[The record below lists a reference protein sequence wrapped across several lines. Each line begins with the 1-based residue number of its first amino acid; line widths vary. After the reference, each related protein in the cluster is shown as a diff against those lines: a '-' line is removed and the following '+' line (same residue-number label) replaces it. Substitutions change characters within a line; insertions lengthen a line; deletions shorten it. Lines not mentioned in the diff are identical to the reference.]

1 MKVQNSSRE
10 FQLLVQDGGVEGHGL
25 SSSCK
30 NTKAATSCW
39 ITTNRR
45 MLEPTKKETPH
56 PKTKKKLQR
65 DGRRGTILTKSNP
78 IPTRWVTHKLE
89 NNNNT
94 KEVLPLLWRFW
105 TSCQASQPGDPTKGL
120 GIQQRVWVSPG
131 NLTLKASK
139 SDYRTSTGLGNRFH
153 SWRTQTKSFTH
164 QDPEER
170 NSDPTGDRTKLPASA
185 GGSAVEVWAGRGHH
199 RDGALAAAV
208 WEGRHWRKPS
218 WRAPLTLP

>member
-10 FQLLVQDGGVEGHGL
+10 FQLLVQDGGVERHGL

-30 NTKAATSCW
+30 TTKAATSCW

-56 PKTKKKLQR
+56 PTTKKKLQR
-65 DGRRGTILTKSNP
+65 DGRRGAIPTKSNP

-105 TSCQASQPGDPTKGL
+105 TPRQASQLGDPTKGL
-120 GIQQRVWVSPG
+120 GIPR

-139 SDYRTSTGLGNRFH
+139 SDYRTSTGRGETDFILGGHKQNLSHTKPRGKEEWPH
-153 SWRTQTKSFTH
+153 RRPNQNSLLVLEGLLWR
-164 QDPEER
+164 R
-170 NSDPTGDRTKLPASA
+170 GSA
-185 GGSAVEVWAGRGHH
+185 GAHP
-199 RDGALAAAV
+199 RD
-208 WEGRHWRKPS
+208 
-218 WRAPLTLP
+218 RAPEGSP